1 VLRDE
6 GEASTRKLIS
16 AGVPVAATRYLGTID
31 DFVML
36 NALADTP
43 AAPPS
48 RRRISCARRSPGKR
62 ILSLSG
68 GALNSTETAMSR
80 TIRFGKA
87 GGPEVLEFVESQV
100 PAPGSNEVRIKV
112 KAIGINRA
120 EAMWR
125 VDDYIE
131 RVRFP
136 AGLGYEAAGTVDAV
150 GKEVGGFAIGDEVN
164 VVPSFSLND
173 YSTYG
178 EVILVPA
185 HAVVRQPKS
194 LSSTEAA
201 SVWMMFV
208 TAYGALI
215 EDAKVAKGD
224 FVLIPAASSSVGLAA
239 IQLTNYAGAT
249 TIALTRTSAKKQQL
263 FDAGA
268 VHVIATEEADLVA
281 EVMRITNGLGARV
294 AFDPVGGPTFPKLIS
309 ALSVGGIIYIY
320 GLLGTGV
327 TPLPVLEMIA
337 KVPTIRAHNIWLT
350 TGDETRRKAAVEF
363 VVKGLETGALKPVID
378 RTFTFD
384 EMADAHRYLEQS
396 GQFGKIIVTV

>member
-1 VLRDE
+1 
-6 GEASTRKLIS
+6 
-16 AGVPVAATRYLGTID
+16 
-31 DFVML
+31 
-36 NALADTP
+36 
-43 AAPPS
+43 
-48 RRRISCARRSPGKR
+48 
-62 ILSLSG
+62 
-68 GALNSTETAMSR
+68 MSR
-80 TIRFGKA
+80 TIKFAQA
-87 GGPEVLEFVESQV
+87 GGPEVLEFVETRV
-100 PAPGSNEVRIKV
+100 PAPGLNELRINV

-131 RVRFP
+131 PVEFP
-136 AGLGYEAAGTVDAV
+136 AGLGYEAAGIVEAV
-150 GKEVGGFAIGDEVN
+150 GKDVSGFAAGDEVN
-164 VVPSFSLND
+164 VIPSFSQND

-178 EVILVPA
+178 EVILIPDY
-185 HAVVRQPKS
+185 AVVRQPKA
-194 LSSTEAA
+194 LSFTEAA

-239 IQLTNYAGAT
+239 IQIANYAGAT

-263 FDAGA
+263 LDAGSA
-268 VHVIATEEADLVA
+268 HVIATEETDLVG

-309 ALSVGGIIYIY
+309 ALSSGGVVYIY
-320 GLLGTGV
+320 GLLSTGV

-337 KVPTIRAHNIWLT
+337 KVQTIKAHNIWLT
-350 TGDETRRKAAVEF
+350 TGDETRRKAAVDF

-396 GQFGKIIVTV
+396 GQLGKIVVTV